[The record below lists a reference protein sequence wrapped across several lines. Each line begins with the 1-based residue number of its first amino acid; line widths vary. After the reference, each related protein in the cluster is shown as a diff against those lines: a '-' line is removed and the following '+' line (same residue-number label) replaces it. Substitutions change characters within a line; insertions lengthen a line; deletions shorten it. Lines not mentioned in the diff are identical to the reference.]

1 MFRAQPSGDERTLAA
16 LLATLGSAIN
26 VAPCQT
32 GYVPSC
38 TLTKRSTV
46 STSPLLANLVLARV
60 FPRYFVKRFH
70 KTCSCKATNPALEYS
85 VDYY

>member
-1 MFRAQPSGDERTLAA
+1 MLRARPSGDERTLAA
-16 LLATLGSAIN
+16 LLAALGSAIN

-38 TLTKRSTV
+38 TLTKRSTI
-46 STSPLLANLVLARV
+46 PLLAVANLVLARV
-60 FPRYFVKRFH
+60 FPRFAKRFH

>member
-1 MFRAQPSGDERTLAA
+1 MLRARPSGDERTLAA
-16 LLATLGSAIN
+16 LLAALGSAIS

-38 TLTKRSTV
+38 ILTKRSA
-46 STSPLLANLVLARV
+46 SPLLANLVLARV
-60 FPRYFVKRFH
+60 FPRYFAKRFH
-70 KTCSCKATNPALEYS
+70 KTRSCKATNPALEYS

>member
-1 MFRAQPSGDERTLAA
+1 MLRARPSGDERTLAA
-16 LLATLGSAIN
+16 LLAALGSAIN

-38 TLTKRSTV
+38 TLTKRST
-46 STSPLLANLVLARV
+46 TPLLANLVLARV
-60 FPRYFVKRFH
+60 FPRYFAKRFH